1 MNVTMPTLTENQAAV
16 AALDRRQHG
25 RVAIVLELKA
35 WTLAQPTRRFSGN
48 TVNVSIDGGLVWLP
62 GLAPRALFLELSL
75 AVPAGSI
82 HTSAEIVWRR
92 DPLVGVR
99 FQRMSADDR
108 ARFADFLRRL
118 R

>member
-1 MNVTMPTLTENQAAV
+1 MNATTPQLTGNQAAV
-16 AALDRRQHG
+16 SALDRRQHV
-25 RVAIVLELKA
+25 RVAIVLDLSA
-35 WTLAQPTRRFSGN
+35 RTLAQPTRRFSGN
-48 TVNVSIDGGLVWLP
+48 TVNVSVDGGLLWLP

-82 HTSAEIVWRR
+82 HASAEIVWRR

>member
-1 MNVTMPTLTENQAAV
+1 MNVTIPTLTEKQASVTAR
-16 AALDRRQHG
+16 DRRQHA
-25 RVAIVLELKA
+25 RVAIVLELSA

-48 TVNVSIDGGLVWLP
+48 TVNVSVDGGLVWLP

-75 AVPAGSI
+75 GVPGGSI
-82 HTSAEIVWRR
+82 NASAEIIWRR

-99 FQRMSADDR
+99 FQRMSVEDR
-108 ARFADFLRRL
+108 ARFAEFLRRL